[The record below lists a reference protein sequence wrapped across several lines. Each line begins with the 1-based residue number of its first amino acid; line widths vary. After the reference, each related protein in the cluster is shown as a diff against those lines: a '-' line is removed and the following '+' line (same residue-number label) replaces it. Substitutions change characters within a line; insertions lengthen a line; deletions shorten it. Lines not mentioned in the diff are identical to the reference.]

1 MIKMMRVSLFQA
13 SGGEEDGRRTHGT
26 GCQPSPPGWA
36 IHQMSSTATSNQ
48 NVSRRVKNSPKDS
61 RESLAPPASWRR
73 ATCLG
78 SCWRA
83 REGGWLHLDKWTWWF
98 GEGDDG
104 AFEDDGEDKEVGDL
118 DQAWRIA
125 AGWQGFGGY
134 QKTKSSKPG
143 EIFGIKIEKTR

>member
-1 MIKMMRVSLFQA
+1 MRSKKGAQRMLTLVRLAKVVMGGNSNLTQDCCWLQHVRTMLKEWNNDYKMMRVSLFQA

-73 ATCLG
+73 ATCLVG
-78 SCWRA
+78 CWRA
-83 REGGWLHLDKWTWWF
+83 REGGWLHLDMMVMV
-98 GEGDDG
+98 
-104 AFEDDGEDKEVGDL
+104 AF
-118 DQAWRIA
+118 
-125 AGWQGFGGY
+125 
-134 QKTKSSKPG
+134 
-143 EIFGIKIEKTR
+143 